1 VLGHGLG
8 DVEPL
13 EVGLAGDEPAVP
25 AHTNIVA
32 VDTGLRPQ
40 QDAPDESGEHPNQ
53 QITYMTLPDGPI
65 KTDCM

>member
-32 VDTGLRPQ
+32 VDTGLRQQ
-40 QDAPDESGEHPNQ
+40 QDAPDESGGTP
-53 QITYMTLPDGPI
+53 TSR
-65 KTDCM
+65 